1 VADEPAISPA
11 DSELGDQISSGAE
24 GTPPRV
30 IIITGLSGSGK
41 STAIHALEDLG
52 YFCIDNL
59 PVQLLP
65 KVIELAAG
73 GGTMQSLAFVID
85 TRLRELLDRA
95 GEMIDQL
102 EAEGVPLE
110 VVFLEADEDE
120 LVKRYSETRRRHPMA
135 PEGGTVREGIKRDK
149 ERLADLRHRADEVI
163 DTTNQTVHDLKAL
176 IQSHYG
182 GEERPELQVTVLSFG
197 FKHGLPV
204 ECDLVFDV
212 RFLPNPYFVGEL
224 RDLTGVDPDVA
235 DYVLGFPE
243 TSRFISLFHEMA
255 EFVLPLYK
263 REGKSYL
270 TIGIGC
276 TGGRHR
282 SIAVSEAIVERL
294 AGRGWN
300 VRVRHRDTDVGRAAG
315 DDAET

>member
-1 VADEPAISPA
+1 MADDPSIPPDE
-11 DSELGDQISSGAE
+11 SELGGQISTGSE
-24 GTPPRV
+24 GKRPRV

-65 KVIELAAG
+65 KVIELATG

-85 TRLRELLDRA
+85 TRLREFLDSA

-102 EAEGVPLE
+102 ESEGVPLQI
-110 VVFLEADEDE
+110 VFLEADEDE

-135 PEGGTVREGIKRDK
+135 PADGTVRDGIQRDR
-149 ERLADLRHRADEVI
+149 ERLADLRHRADEII

-176 IQSHYG
+176 IQSHFG
-182 GEERPELQVTVLSFG
+182 TEDAPELQITILSFG

-204 ECDLVFDV
+204 ECDLVYDV

-224 RDLTGVDPDVA
+224 RSKTGADSDVA

-243 TSRFISLFHEMA
+243 TSRFISLFQEMA
-255 EFVLPLYK
+255 EFALPLYE

-282 SIAVSEAIVERL
+282 SIAVSETIAERL
-294 AGRGWN
+294 EGRGWN
-300 VRVRHRDTDVGRAAG
+300 VRVRHRDTDIE
-315 DDAET
+315 AEQ

>member
-1 VADEPAISPA
+1 VADEPANSPG
-11 DSELGDQISSGAE
+11 DSELGDQVSSGAE

-102 EAEGVPLE
+102 EAEGVSLE

-135 PEGGTVREGIKRDK
+135 PEDGTVREGIKRDK

-182 GEERPELQVTVLSFG
+182 GEESPELQVTVLSFG

-224 RDLTGVDPDVA
+224 RELTGVDPDVA

-300 VRVRHRDTDVGRAAG
+300 VRVRHRDTDVGDAAG
-315 DDAET
+315 EDAET

>member
-1 VADEPAISPA
+1 M
-11 DSELGDQISSGAE
+11 
-24 GTPPRV
+24 
-30 IIITGLSGSGK
+30 IITGLSGSGK

-65 KVIELAAG
+65 KVVELATG

-85 TRLRELLDRA
+85 TRLREFLDKA
-95 GEMIDQL
+95 GEMVDQL
-102 EAEGVPLE
+102 ETEGVPLD

-120 LVKRYSETRRRHPMA
+120 LVKRYSETRRRHPMT
-135 PEGGTVREGIKRDK
+135 PEDGTVRDGIKAEK
-149 ERLADLRHRADEVI
+149 KRLADLRHRADEII

-176 IQSHYG
+176 IQAHFG
-182 GEERPELQVTVLSFG
+182 GDGRPELQITVLSFG

-204 ECDLVFDV
+204 ECDLVYDV
-212 RFLPNPYFVGEL
+212 RFLPNPYFVSEL
-224 RDLTGVDPDVA
+224 RDKTGADPDVA

-243 TSRFISLFHEMA
+243 TSRFIALFQEMA
-255 EFVLPLYK
+255 DFVLPLYR

-282 SIAVSEAIVERL
+282 SIAISETIAERL
-294 AGRGWN
+294 EGRGWD
-300 VRVRHRDTDVGRAAG
+300 VQVRHRDTVIGTD
-315 DDAET
+315 

>member
-1 VADEPAISPA
+1 MADEPAISPA
-11 DSELGDQISSGAE
+11 ESGLGDQNSSGTE
-24 GTPPRV
+24 GSPPRV

-65 KVIELAAG
+65 KVLELATG
-73 GGTMQSLAFVID
+73 GGSVQQLAFVID
-85 TRLRELLDRA
+85 TRLREFLDRA
-95 GEMIDQL
+95 GDMIDQL
-102 EAEGVPLE
+102 RSEGVQLD

-135 PEGGTVREGIKRDK
+135 PEDGTVREGIQRDQ
-149 ERLADLRHRADEVI
+149 ERLSELRHRADEVI
-163 DTTNQTVHDLKAL
+163 DTTNQTVHELKAL

-182 GEERPELQVTVLSFG
+182 GEESPDLQVTVLSFG

-204 ECDLVFDV
+204 ECDLVFDI
-212 RFLPNPYFVGEL
+212 RFLPNPYFVSEL
-224 RDLTGVDPDVA
+224 RPLTGADPDVA

-243 TSRFISLFHEMA
+243 TSRFIALFQEMA
-255 EFVLPLYK
+255 EFVLPLYE

-282 SIAVSEAIVERL
+282 SIAVSRTVAERL
-294 AGRGWN
+294 KGRGWN
-300 VRVRHRDTDVGRAAG
+300 VRVRHRDTDIG
-315 DDAET
+315 DAET